1 MAQSKRQFT
10 LATLATASLL
20 AAALLAGCGPEAS
33 AVGTVDRT
41 FTVSGPVRLELENGS
56 GDSRVTVGAPGE
68 VRVHAEFRVHA
79 WSWDDPDRTL
89 KNLIA
94 NPPFSQEGSLI
105 RIGHSGWDMNMVSAD
120 YSVTVPPDTQ
130 MKSIAGSGNLDVN
143 GIAGPANF
151 IAGSGNISATA
162 IANDTHAVVG
172 SGNATFTDT
181 QGRVDVTSGSGNL
194 VVRGAKD
201 EVRAR
206 AGSGEIRI
214 EQPAGNVVAET
225 GSGSIELRGA
235 TADVRL
241 HTGSGEINVEGNPT
255 PSSFWDIRA
264 SSGDVELH
272 VPSSASFRF
281 FARSSSGDINVTG
294 PSVTEQSQGRHDFQ
308 ARIGDGKARVE
319 IETSSGTIS
328 LH

>member
-1 MAQSKRQFT
+1 MAQSKRQLT
-10 LATLATASLL
+10 LAILATAPLF
-20 AAALLAGCGPEAS
+20 AVAFLAGCGPEAS

-79 WSWDDPDRTL
+79 WPWDDPDRTL
-89 KNLIA
+89 KNLVA
-94 NPPFSQEGSLI
+94 NPPFSQEDSLI

-130 MKSIAGSGNLDVN
+130 MKGMAGSGNLDVN

-151 IAGSGNISATA
+151 IVGSGNISATA

-172 SGNATFTDT
+172 SGNVTLTDT

-194 VVRGAKD
+194 VIRGAKD
-201 EVRAR
+201 EVRAH
-206 AGSGEIRI
+206 AGSGDIRV
-214 EQPAGNVVAET
+214 EQPAGNVVAEA
-225 GSGSIELRGA
+225 GSGDIELRGA

-241 HTGSGEINVEGNPT
+241 HTGSGEINVEGNPA

-272 VPSSASFRF
+272 VPSSASFRLY
-281 FARSSSGDINVTG
+281 ARSSTGDINVTA
-294 PSVTEQSQGRHDFQ
+294 PSASEQSQGKHDFQ
-308 ARIGDGKARVE
+308 ARIGDGKARDE

-328 LH
+328 VH